1 MIKIITVIGARPQ
14 IIKASAVSRAIRRHF
29 SLYIQEVIVHTG
41 QHYDENM
48 SEVFFRQLDVP
59 EPDYNLEVGS
69 GLHGLQTARMIEG
82 LERVMLQEQPHYVIL
97 YGDTNSTLAGAVAAS
112 KLKIPIAHVEA
123 GLRSFNK
130 SMPEEINRILCD
142 HVSSLLFSP
151 TLTGVNNLEREGF
164 SLENKGMA
172 SADHPKIHHCGDVM
186 YDNSLYFSGMAE
198 KQSNVMEEN
207 DLEAGQYVLATIHR
221 DHNTDDPVRLDNIF
235 RSLLSITAGYGLPV
249 IAPLHPRT
257 AAILEKNLK
266 PETYEEV
273 KRSLLVR
280 LIPPASFFDMMT
292 LEKHCLMVMTDSGGV
307 QKEAWFNQKPCL
319 ILRPETEWLE
329 ITAAGAGMVTDT
341 DPDRI
346 IRAFDH
352 YLQNPPAAFPPVF
365 GDGKAA
371 EFICKEIMN
380 NCE

>member
-14 IIKASAVSRAIRRHF
+14 IIKASAVSRAIRNNF
-29 SLYIQEVIVHTG
+29 YLNIQEVIVHTG

-59 EPDYNLEVGS
+59 EPDYNLGVGS
-69 GLHGLQTARMIEG
+69 GSHGMQTARMIEG
-82 LERVMLQEQPHYVIL
+82 LERVMHEERPHYVIL
-97 YGDTNSTLAGAVAAS
+97 YGDTNSTLAGAIAAG

-130 SMPEEINRILCD
+130 TMPEEINRILCD
-142 HVSSLLFSP
+142 HVSSLLFTP
-151 TLTGVNNLEREGF
+151 TLTGVNNLLREGF
-164 SLENKGMA
+164 TNDITGIA
-172 SADHPKIHHCGDVM
+172 SADHPKVHHCGDVM

-207 DLEAGQYVLATIHR
+207 DLEDGQYVLATIHR

-235 RSLLSITAGYGLPV
+235 RSLLSITAEYGLPV

-257 AAILEKNLK
+257 AGILEKNLN
-266 PETYEEV
+266 PQTFEEV

-307 QKEAWFNQKPCL
+307 QKEAYFNQKPCL

-341 DPDRI
+341 DPERI
-346 IRAFDH
+346 IHAFDH
-352 YLQNPPAAFPPVF
+352 FLQNPPAAFPPVF
-365 GDGKAA
+365 GNGKAA